1 MSGVVGITRD
11 YIVRQMKNL
20 AFILLLLSVNSADK
34 NSSQDYSRL
43 DNQATWS
50 CFIWSKKNV
59 TSDLYSIHKICR
71 LQDVQMSKMH
81 NYREAHHCPTRN
93 LKTNLTGLQDPDISG
108 SCLTVVRMINFLINM
123 LMISEHK
130 SLCLSPE
137 ACLGSAFSGFLS
149 MK

>member
-1 MSGVVGITRD
+1 MSGVVGITHD

-34 NSSQDYSRL
+34 NPSQDYSRL

-81 NYREAHHCPTRN
+81 NYREARHCPTRN

-108 SCLTVVRMINFLINM
+108 SCLTVVRMINFFNQYVDDQWAQKLV
-123 LMISEHK
+123 LEPRG
-130 SLCLSPE
+130 LFRQRFFWFP
-137 ACLGSAFSGFLS
+137 
-149 MK
+149 